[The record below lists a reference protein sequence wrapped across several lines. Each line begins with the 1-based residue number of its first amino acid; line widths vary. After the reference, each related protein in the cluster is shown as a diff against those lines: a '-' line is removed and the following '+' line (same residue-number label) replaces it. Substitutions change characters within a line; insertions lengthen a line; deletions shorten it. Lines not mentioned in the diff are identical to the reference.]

1 MQSYTEF
8 LYHKSHSNN
17 DHGFD
22 PVFMPDWLFDFQQH
36 LLTWSIRKGRGAIF
50 ADCGLGKTPMQLVW
64 AQNVIQH
71 TNKPVLILTPLA
83 VSYQV
88 LKEAAK
94 FDIEAK
100 RSTDGTGIDKSI
112 VVTNYQRLHY
122 FNPNDFSG
130 IVCDESSI
138 LKNFDGA
145 IKSQVTDFMKKL
157 PYRLLCTAT
166 AAPNDHV
173 ELGTSSEALGE
184 LGYMDMLNR
193 FFRNVDGST
202 MGGTHG
208 FRFKHKDRLDAF
220 TGKKSFW
227 RFKHHAEIPFWKWVC
242 SWARAMRKP
251 SDYGFDDNNF
261 ILPELIE
268 NTHSIKSPGIDN
280 KLFNDIDIFKTKA
293 VGLKEERDESRKS
306 LNQRCEKVAELVQ
319 DSDYSVSWCHL
330 NPEGDLLE
338 KIIPNAKQVK
348 GSQSDEEKEEILM
361 SFSNGELKKLITK
374 SKIAGFGLNWQ
385 HCNHTT
391 FFPSHSYEQ
400 YYQSVRRFLRFG
412 QKRNVTAD
420 IIATEG
426 QELIINNLHRKSKAA
441 DRMFTELII
450 HMNDALNID
459 RNSITNKEI
468 NLPTWIK

>member
-1 MQSYTEF
+1 MQPYSDF
-8 LYHKSHSNN
+8 LEQKSHTNN
-17 DHGFD
+17 NYGFE
-22 PVFMPDWLFDFQQH
+22 PTFIPDWLFDFQKH
-36 LLTWSIRKGRGAIF
+36 LLQWSVNKGRSAIF

-64 AQNVIQH
+64 AENILRQ

-88 LKEAAK
+88 LKEAEK
-94 FDIEAK
+94 FQIECH
-100 RSTDGTGIDKSI
+100 RSIDGKLHGNSI
-112 VVTNYQRLHY
+112 IVTNYQRLHY
-122 FNPNDFSG
+122 FSPNDFSG
-130 IVCDESSI
+130 VVCDESSI

-145 IKSQVTDFMKKL
+145 IKQQVTDFMRKL

-208 FRFKHKDRLDAF
+208 FRFKHKGRLDAF

-251 SDYGFDDNNF
+251 SDYGFEDGNF

-268 NTHSIKSPGIDN
+268 NTHLINFSSNDN
-280 KLFNDIDIFKTKA
+280 HLFGDLDVFKKKV
-293 VGLKEERDESRKS
+293 VGLREERDESRKS
-306 LNQRCEKVAELVQ
+306 LQQRCEKVASLVH

-338 KIIPNAKQVK
+338 KIIPNSKQVK

-361 SFSNGELKKLITK
+361 AFSKGELKKLITK

-412 QKRNVTAD
+412 QKRKVIAD
-420 IIATEG
+420 IVATEG
-426 QELIINNLHRKSKAA
+426 QELIINNLHRKSRAA
-441 DRMFTELII
+441 DKMFTELIK
-450 HMNDALNID
+450 HMNQAMNIN
-459 RNSITNKEI
+459 RTSVTNKEI
-468 NLPTWIK
+468 NLPSWMK